1 MAVRGVYLSTMDAN
15 QLQDA
20 RDQLLELRHE
30 LELGLSTRSAAD
42 DSITPDNA
50 IGRLTRME
58 AIQAQS
64 ISSAGK
70 ERARKRLKQVKVAL
84 ERVEDGSYGTCA
96 TCDDEIAPGRLE
108 IMPET
113 RLCTKCAARNR

>member
-1 MAVRGVYLSTMDAN
+1 MEPN
-15 QLQDA
+15 QLDEA
-20 RDQLLELRHE
+20 RNRLLDLKRE
-30 LELGLSTRSAAD
+30 LESGLSVRSAAD

-70 ERARKRLKQVKVAL
+70 QRARKRLKQIEIAL
-84 ERVEDGSYGTCA
+84 QRVEDGSYGTCVGCGA
-96 TCDDEIAPGRLE
+96 EIAPGRLE
-108 IMPET
+108 VMPET
-113 RLCTKCAARNR
+113 RLCTKCAAKRR